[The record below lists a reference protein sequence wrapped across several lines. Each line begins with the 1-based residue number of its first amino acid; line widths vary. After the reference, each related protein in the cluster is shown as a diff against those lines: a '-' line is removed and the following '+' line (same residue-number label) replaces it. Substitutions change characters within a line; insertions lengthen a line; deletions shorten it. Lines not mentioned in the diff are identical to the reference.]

1 LIWTARLLD
10 SQSKATVDDIK
21 VVNKIHDR
29 AHHDWFPLMTA
40 ACKLFPHI
48 LASART
54 QRQVIAFDKSLSA
67 INCSARP
74 EISRCT
80 IFLLVR
86 ETKSTASCGPISR
99 RISTTSF
106 RMKKLCDAVS
116 KRMNNTFD
124 YPPYIRLISSLH
136 TVSNKLL
143 EMRSH
148 WQPGLLCRTVEMTTN
163 SVMTT
168 RCRLFH
174 VHEQQGVS
182 QTLSNNRS
190 VLSMPDTDKTRD
202 WHTQIHIAN

>member
-1 LIWTARLLD
+1 
-10 SQSKATVDDIK
+10 
-21 VVNKIHDR
+21 
-29 AHHDWFPLMTA
+29 MTA

-86 ETKSTASCGPISR
+86 ETKSTASCGPVSR
-99 RISTTSF
+99 RISTASF
-106 RMKKLCDAVS
+106 RMQKLCDAVS

-148 WQPGLLCRTVEMTTN
+148 WQPGLLCRTVEM
-163 SVMTT
+163 
-168 RCRLFH
+168 
-174 VHEQQGVS
+174 
-182 QTLSNNRS
+182 
-190 VLSMPDTDKTRD
+190 
-202 WHTQIHIAN
+202 